1 MNFCWIF
8 VFMVGWG
15 VIFIYFIYMWSSKRY
30 SLYFLLMWLL
40 VKLYVKFIFVIVG
53 LELDILWNIVLVKV
67 VGYIRYGFVFELVG
81 VVEICCVVYYCFV
94 DEVVSS
100 VWCWNRYRMLVDLW
114 SYDECRWYLYL
125 NDDIK
130 LLLWFSCILIFIMI
144 IKKGLFF
151 NFYFVF
157 NGFWFIVVLKGLRVL
172 MIFG

>member
-1 MNFCWIF
+1 M
-8 VFMVGWG
+8 
-15 VIFIYFIYMWSSKRY
+15 
-30 SLYFLLMWLL
+30 
-40 VKLYVKFIFVIVG
+40 
-53 LELDILWNIVLVKV
+53 WNIVLVKI

-100 VWCWNRYRMLVDLW
+100 VCCWNIYRMLDLW
-114 SYDECRWYLYL
+114 CYDECRWYLYL